1 MTRTFSLTCAVL
13 GLLLMANIAAP
24 GQAPPSTYYPAW
36 FDGFPFFLGGEGV
49 SPDGLWSFHWSSP
62 PIKDE
67 FQFGGCDPYEHCYFW
82 WYGDLSPGGS
92 FTLAGPDGWVFNGIF
107 LRHGTFSGDYR
118 SEFGIETG
126 DEAFKGDPGMVI
138 EPPDFSQV
146 DDQIFTHTV
155 YVKNIQYLGDI
166 VERLSGAVVQG
177 GFFSLR
183 QYFVSS
189 EEAWQGGDRLFYDI
203 GYRRIRQDVPDRG

>member
-126 DEAFKGDPGMVI
+126 DEAFRMELTGQWNNGV
-138 EPPDFSQV
+138 SQV
-146 DDQIFTHTV
+146 VWLSQQQTGLVGSQCCGEAVLSFPSTSTPEPTSLLLI
-155 YVKNIQYLGDI
+155 GSGI
-166 VERLSGAVVQG
+166 VGIAG
-177 GFFSLR
+177 TLR
-183 QYFVSS
+183 
-189 EEAWQGGDRLFYDI
+189 RK
-203 GYRRIRQDVPDRG
+203 RIM